1 MKAMTKVAAQMD
13 SNTPPAIVEAVA
25 DSALNVILTG
35 SEGVSVSQN
44 VIHHSFVRSYI
55 FNVTVILRQYRCGV
69 FERWGLWGEDSS
81 GDYGCRWCSLYRGLC
96 GSAPSP
102 VLA

>member
-35 SEGVSVSQN
+35 SEGVSIS
-44 VIHHSFVRSYI
+44 
-55 FNVTVILRQYRCGV
+55 
-69 FERWGLWGEDSS
+69 
-81 GDYGCRWCSLYRGLC
+81 
-96 GSAPSP
+96 
-102 VLA
+102 